1 MLDFPSLPSLVLV
14 SAGLAV
20 GSASIGLG
28 VVNESFGLIMTRNL
42 LKLASRV
49 LLTIGMAG
57 SYYPLSKVDSPNTS
71 ELPRSSLALERSPRR
86 PARETGM
93 TIGGPVAGTFT
104 KMDAST
110 TRSFHQQSLH
120 RAGSRGKALPHHD
133 RIISRH
139 VSVPWT
145 LLTKLIDS
153 LLIVDP
159 SCRLRHRPL
168 IRQI

>member
-1 MLDFPSLPSLVLV
+1 MLDCPSLPSLVLI

-20 GSASIGLG
+20 GSISMGLG
-28 VVNESFGLIMTRNL
+28 VINESFGLIITRNV

-57 SYYPLSKVDSPNTS
+57 SYYPLSKVDPPKTS
-71 ELPRSSLALERSPRR
+71 ERPRPSLALERSPRR
-86 PARETGM
+86 PARETGL

-120 RAGSRGKALPHHD
+120 RAGSRGRAFPHHD
-133 RIISRH
+133 RVISRH
-139 VSVPWT
+139 VSHSDIVQT
-145 LLTKLIDS
+145 ELIDRP
-153 LLIVDP
+153 LNEDP
-159 SCRLRHRPL
+159 SYRLHHRPL
-168 IRQI
+168 MGQI

>member
-20 GSASIGLG
+20 ASASIGLG
-28 VVNESFGLIMTRNL
+28 IVSDSFGLIMTRNV

-49 LLTIGMAG
+49 LLTVGMAG
-57 SYYPLSKVDSPNTS
+57 SYYPLSKVESPNIS
-71 ELPRSSLALERSPRR
+71 ELPRP

-93 TIGGPVAGTFT
+93 TIGGPVAGTFM

-120 RAGSRGKALPHHD
+120 RAGSRGKAVPHHD

-139 VSVPWT
+139 V
-145 LLTKLIDS
+145 I
-153 LLIVDP
+153 
-159 SCRLRHRPL
+159 
-168 IRQI
+168 

>member
-1 MLDFPSLPSLVLV
+1 MLDFPSLPSLVLI

-20 GSASIGLG
+20 GSASVGLG
-28 VVNESFGLIMTRNL
+28 VVNESFGLIMTRNV

-49 LLTIGMAG
+49 LLTIGIAG
-57 SYYPLSKVDSPNTS
+57 SYYPLSKVESPNTS
-71 ELPRSSLALERSPRR
+71 ELPRPSLALERSPRR

-93 TIGGPVAGTFT
+93 TIGGPVAGTFM

-120 RAGSRGKALPHHD
+120 RAGSRGKAIPHHD

-139 VSVPWT
+139 VS
-145 LLTKLIDS
+145 
-153 LLIVDP
+153 
-159 SCRLRHRPL
+159 
-168 IRQI
+168 

>member
-28 VVNESFGLIMTRNL
+28 VVNDSFGLIMTRNV

-49 LLTIGMAG
+49 LLTVGMAG
-57 SYYPLSKVDSPNTS
+57 SYYPLPKAVPPNTT
-71 ELPRSSLALERSPRR
+71 ELPRSSLALVRSPRR

-93 TIGGPVAGTFT
+93 TIGGPVVGTFT
-104 KMDAST
+104 KMDASI

-120 RAGSRGKALPHHD
+120 RAGSRAKAIQHHD

-139 VSVPWT
+139 VSRPWAVYTKLTIVSSPWT
-145 LLTKLIDS
+145 QVVVYAIH
-153 LLIVDP
+153 I
-159 SCRLRHRPL
+159 
-168 IRQI
+168 